1 MKTKRLIFPAI
12 MLVAGAF
19 VTGLLVAFKQAEQPK
34 QTEEYAFL
42 VVKEWGADYM
52 DVLTTIGEN
61 QTKQETT
68 RFDKPTDKNTSKMN
82 YGYVLKKMHELNAMG
97 FELVSTTATPT
108 TINTNWSFMFKR
120 KVK

>member
-1 MKTKRLIFPAI
+1 MKTKRLIFLAI